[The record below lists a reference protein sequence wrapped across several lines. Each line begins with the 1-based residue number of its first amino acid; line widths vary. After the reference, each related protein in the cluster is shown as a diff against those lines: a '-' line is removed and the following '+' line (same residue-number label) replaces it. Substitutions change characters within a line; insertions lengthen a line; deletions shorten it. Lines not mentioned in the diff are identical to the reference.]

1 MVNFPPLLFFPRSS
15 GQTHSS
21 LIWRVSL
28 ASLLQRS
35 PLSAFQVSLHTYL
48 AFTQD
53 SRDPN
58 PAISLALGM
67 CIIYLQLIGQ
77 MMRCSLS
84 GSGPSGSLTC
94 WKLQAVAAHRGPELL
109 HQDDAL
115 MVQGSLQH
123 RYDRHGCQRET
134 QLGSPVHRKPVT
146 NSALEGSVSK
156 SL

>member
-1 MVNFPPLLFFPRSS
+1 MVNFPPLLFFPKSS

-35 PLSAFQVSLHTYL
+35 PLSAFQ
-48 AFTQD
+48 
-53 SRDPN
+53 
-58 PAISLALGM
+58 
-67 CIIYLQLIGQ
+67 LIGQ

-84 GSGPSGSLTC
+84 VSGPSGSLTC

-123 RYDRHGCQRET
+123 RYDRHGCQKET
-134 QLGSPVHRKPVT
+134 QLGNPVHRKPVT
-146 NSALEGSVSK
+146 NSTLEGSVSK